1 MPLRTSSILLFLKT
15 LQTLRST
22 PVFSSEARGTVA
34 EEDWNT
40 TAVIK
45 SLLCLITH
53 SSH

>member
-1 MPLRTSSILLFLKT
+1 MPSRSSSTLLFLKT
-15 LQTLRST
+15 LQAPRST
-22 PVFSSEARGTVA
+22 PVLSSEARGMVA

>member
-1 MPLRTSSILLFLKT
+1 MPLTSSILLFSKT

-22 PVFSSEARGTVA
+22 PVLSLEARGMAA